1 MPARKSDDGAPKGMS
16 DKSGYHA
23 SYRNPGTPMTGQNL
37 PFDNRKQGLIR
48 ALLYPV
54 LFERRIM
61 DGVERA
67 LRVVIDRALGGTP
80 DDYREAIRSALTGEA
95 PLCQFGSELH
105 SEQEIREYLGEIARR
120 LEPR

>member
-1 MPARKSDDGAPKGMS
+1 MA
-16 DKSGYHA
+16 
-23 SYRNPGTPMTGQNL
+23 GQPP
-37 PFDNRKQGLIR
+37 PFDNRKLGLIR

-67 LRVVIDRALGGTP
+67 LRVAIDGALGGTS
-80 DDYREAIRSALTGEA
+80 DDYREANRSALTGEV

-105 SEQEIREYLGEIARR
+105 SEQEIREFLGEISRR

>member
-1 MPARKSDDGAPKGMS
+1 
-16 DKSGYHA
+16 
-23 SYRNPGTPMTGQNL
+23 
-37 PFDNRKQGLIR
+37 
-48 ALLYPV
+48 
-54 LFERRIM
+54 
-61 DGVERA
+61 
-67 LRVVIDRALGGTP
+67 VIDRALGGTP

>member
-1 MPARKSDDGAPKGMS
+1 MS
-16 DKSGYHA
+16 YKSGYYA
-23 SYRNPGTPMTGQNL
+23 SYRIPGTPMTGQNP

-54 LFERRIM
+54 LFERHIM

-67 LRVVIDRALGGTP
+67 RRVVIDRALGGTP
-80 DDYREAIRSALTGEA
+80 DDYREAIRSALA
-95 PLCQFGSELH
+95 SASPLCQFGSELH